1 MILSDI
7 SIRRPVFATVINLLL
22 IAFGVVAFT
31 RLQVREYPDIDPP
44 VVSIETEYPGA
55 AASVMERRV
64 TQLIEDRIAGVEGI
78 ETVTSTSRDG
88 VSTVSVEFSVDRD
101 IDAAAN
107 DIRESVSSVLD
118 QFPEEVR
125 PPEITKEDAM
135 SEVLMWLNLTS
146 DTLDP
151 VELAD
156 YADRY
161 LVDRFSTLP
170 GVARV
175 RVSGATRPAMRI
187 WLDREALAAR
197 DLSVLEVE
205 DALRRQNVELPA
217 GAVQALDRT
226 LTAGGM

>member
-107 DIRESVSSVLD
+107 D
-118 QFPEEVR
+118 
-125 PPEITKEDAM
+125 
-135 SEVLMWLNLTS
+135 
-146 DTLDP
+146 
-151 VELAD
+151 
-156 YADRY
+156 
-161 LVDRFSTLP
+161 
-170 GVARV
+170 
-175 RVSGATRPAMRI
+175 
-187 WLDREALAAR
+187 
-197 DLSVLEVE
+197 
-205 DALRRQNVELPA
+205 
-217 GAVQALDRT
+217 
-226 LTAGGM
+226 